1 MTMTMDDYIK
11 QVADRMPSG
20 NPLRAQIALELK
32 ATIGERLARGQSM
45 DEVLRQLGDPASFA
59 DAYLS
64 AEPLEAAA
72 FSSRAIAKIADFVI
86 VTSVLAMAFLVVR
99 SRQSGPQ
106 GDPGVGVPELILI
119 FLLVVSP
126 LYTVLSEY
134 YAGKT
139 IGKWLMGL
147 RVVRES
153 GARIGFGQAF
163 VRQLALVFQ
172 VFVFDCLF
180 ALFTEKRQ
188 RACELLSKTRVVRAE
203 RAGAQVTDHHRI
215 AGGDVTTPGKT
226 LLILF
231 AVAGTLLAVLIVL
244 LLYFRATF
252 EP

>member
-1 MTMTMDDYIK
+1 MTTTMDDYIK
-11 QVADRMPSG
+11 QVVDRMPSG
-20 NPLRAQIALELK
+20 NPLRAQITLELK
-32 ATIGERLARGQSM
+32 AMIGERLARGQSM
-45 DEVLRQLGDPASFA
+45 DEILRQLGDPASFA
-59 DAYLS
+59 DSYLS

-72 FSSRAIAKIADFVI
+72 FWPRAAAKIVDFVI
-86 VTSVLAMAFLVVR
+86 VASVLVLAALVVR
-99 SRQSGPQ
+99 ARRGALP
-106 GDPGVGVPELILI
+106 GDVGVGVPELILV
-119 FLLVVSP
+119 FLVVASP

-153 GARIGFGQAF
+153 GARIGLGQAF

-203 RAGAQVTDHHRI
+203 RAGAT
-215 AGGDVTTPGKT
+215 
-226 LLILF
+226 
-231 AVAGTLLAVLIVL
+231 
-244 LLYFRATF
+244 
-252 EP
+252 